1 MKYLIKIKDSLGD
14 IRLSMNEN
22 EVIELLG
29 NPSEVEVLEEEGDE
43 FYAIIWY
50 YDDKNLSL
58 FFNEDMDLFCIESD
72 HQDLELFG
80 KKIHKMK
87 AEDLIALFKE
97 NGYSDFDREEE
108 SWGEM
113 RLSVENA
120 EIDFYFNNNEL
131 ISVNFGLSESA

>member
-1 MKYLIKIKDSLGD
+1 MKYVIKIKESLGD
-14 IRLSMNEN
+14 IRLSMNEK

-29 NPSEVEVLEEEGDE
+29 NPSEVEVLEEEDDD
-43 FYAIIWY
+43 FHAIIWY

-58 FFNEDMDLFCIESD
+58 FFNEDMDLFSIESD
-72 HQDLELFG
+72 HKGLEIFG

-87 AEDLIALFKE
+87 AEELIALFKE
-97 NGYSDFDREEE
+97 NGYTEFEKEEE

-120 EIDFYFNNNEL
+120 
-131 ISVNFGLSESA
+131 